1 MRDFILVIFIV
12 IYTMLIIT
20 FKAINKKIARNKV
33 EMILNFLRQEY
44 HTFAELRDELPKLST
59 PSLTYL
65 KLFDIN
71 FNLSDVHDTTKIT
84 ITLYYSQKEIRKKLI
99 YVLLNDPINKY
110 VIGSISMESQ
120 YESYNNLYN

>member
-1 MRDFILVIFIV
+1 MCDFILVIFIV
-12 IYTMLIIT
+12 IYTILIIA
-20 FKAINKKIARNKV
+20 FKAINKKIARNEI
-33 EMILNFLRQEY
+33 EMILNFLQQY

-84 ITLYYSQKEIRKKLI
+84 ITLYYSEKEIRKKLI
-99 YVLLNDPINKY
+99 DVLLNDPINKY
-110 VIGSISMESQ
+110 VIGCISMES
-120 YESYNNLYN
+120 

>member
-12 IYTMLIIT
+12 IYTMLIIA
-20 FKAINKKIARNKV
+20 FKAINKKIARNEI

-71 FNLSDVHDTTKIT
+71 FNLSYVHDTTKIT
-84 ITLYYSQKEIRKKLI
+84 ITLYYSEKEIRKKLI
-99 YVLLNDPINKY
+99 DVLLNDPINKY
-110 VIGSISMESQ
+110 VIGCISTESQ
-120 YESYNNLYN
+120 YELYNNLYN